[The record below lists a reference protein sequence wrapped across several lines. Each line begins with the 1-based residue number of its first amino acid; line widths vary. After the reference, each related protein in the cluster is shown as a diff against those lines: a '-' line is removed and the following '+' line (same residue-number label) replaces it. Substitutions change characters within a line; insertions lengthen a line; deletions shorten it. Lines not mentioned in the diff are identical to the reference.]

1 MLVTS
6 RNQKNAKIQVSKS
19 KPLGQNNNSLMKRPR
34 GRPRKHPLVKSPVV
48 SPPQVQQNDKNENEK
63 PEVLITLLMEKDEV
77 CDNNNSKSAPKS
89 SLNSTVKDAEAKD
102 SDNEISWDN
111 DIDHIEL
118 REAIGQQ
125 FLEYCHL
132 ISELEQENRTTTAS
146 NKLKGL
152 HEKLLMILSKTGIH

>member
-1 MLVTS
+1 MVTL
-6 RNQKNAKIQVSKS
+6 RNQKIAKIQVAKS
-19 KPLGQNNNSLMKRPR
+19 KPLGQNNNSLTKRPR

-48 SPPQVQQNDKNENEK
+48 SPPLVQQNDENENKK
-63 PEVLITLLMEKDEV
+63 PEVLINLIMESDEL
-77 CDNNNSKSAPKS
+77 CDNNNSKIVLKS
-89 SLNSTVKDAEAKD
+89 SLNSTVEDAEAKD
-102 SDNEISWDN
+102 SDNEVSWDN

-152 HEKLLMILSKTGIH
+152 HEKLHMILSKAGIH

>member
-1 MLVTS
+1 MVTL
-6 RNQKNAKIQVSKS
+6 RNQKNAKIQVAKS
-19 KPLGQNNNSLMKRPR
+19 KPLGQNNNSLTKRPR

-63 PEVLITLLMEKDEV
+63 PEVLINLLMENNGV
-77 CDNNNSKSAPKS
+77 CDNNNSKSAPKH
-89 SLNSTVKDAEAKD
+89 SLNSTVEDAEAKD
-102 SDNEISWDN
+102 SDNEVSWDN

-152 HEKLLMILSKTGIH
+152 HEKLLMILSKAGIQ